1 MEHLRGLESEIAA
14 LTRQIEEYKP
24 LDLTATTETVRRFA
38 FENVRNLRGTLR
50 NEDIPAAR
58 TILQRH
64 VEKLV
69 LTPTLKE
76 GQKVFEVSGNINLMP
91 QTEKVVMEMVA
102 RDGLEPP
109 TPAFSGLR
117 STNSI
122 WLILRRLVFFSLV
135 PKAVI
140 LDASAIGTPIITA
153 R

>member
-109 TPAFSGLR
+109 TPAFSGPLS
-117 STNSI
+117 STVNN
-122 WLILRRLVFFSLV
+122 LENRNL
-135 PKAVI
+135 
-140 LDASAIGTPIITA
+140 T
-153 R
+153 